1 MEGIEKIKEAFAGI
15 IERLNRIVKTISKFF
30 KPLLDKI
37 WKECKGSKKKNGGR
51 DPFRCRKMSKNKLK
65 KYNYIPVNQKKR
77 PNQRRNI

>member
-1 MEGIEKIKEAFAGI
+1 MEGIEKIKEAFAVI
-15 IERLNRIVKTISKFF
+15 IERLNRIVKTISKIF
-30 KPLLDKI
+30 KPLFDKI
-37 WKECKGSKKKNGGR
+37 YRESKDSKKKNDGK